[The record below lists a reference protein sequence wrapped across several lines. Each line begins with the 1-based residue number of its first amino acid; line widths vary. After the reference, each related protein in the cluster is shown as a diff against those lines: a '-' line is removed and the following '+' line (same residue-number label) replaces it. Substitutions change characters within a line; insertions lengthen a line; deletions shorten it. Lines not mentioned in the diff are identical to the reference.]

1 MEYVL
6 TWKRAT
12 VDLKFN
18 GTVLY
23 DTGNGKLASGN
34 SIISLFEYYMK
45 IASRMLC
52 DTVSNG
58 FWTSLFDTLEKV
70 GR

>member
-6 TWKRAT
+6 TWKR
-12 VDLKFN
+12 VRLDLKFN

-23 DTGNGKLASGN
+23 YTGNGKLASGN
-34 SIISLFEYYMK
+34 SRISLFEYNMK

-58 FWTSLFDTLEKV
+58 F
-70 GR
+70 

>member
-1 MEYVL
+1 
-6 TWKRAT
+6 
-12 VDLKFN
+12 
-18 GTVLY
+18 
-23 DTGNGKLASGN
+23 
-34 SIISLFEYYMK
+34 MK

-52 DTVSNG
+52 DTVSYG

>member
-12 VDLKFN
+12 VDLKFH

-23 DTGNGKLASGN
+23 YTGNGKALASGN
-34 SIISLFEYYMK
+34 STISLFEYYMK
-45 IASRMLC
+45 KASRVLC
-52 DTVSNG
+52 YTVGNG
-58 FWTSLFDTLEKV
+58 F
-70 GR
+70 